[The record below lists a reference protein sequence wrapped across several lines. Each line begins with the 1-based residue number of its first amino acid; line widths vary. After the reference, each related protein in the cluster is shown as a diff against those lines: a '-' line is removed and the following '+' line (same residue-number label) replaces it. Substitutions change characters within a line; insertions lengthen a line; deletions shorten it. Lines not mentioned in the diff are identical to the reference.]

1 VRYVILLMTSLL
13 LLAGL
18 SWCFLPHSRVPR
30 FRVRY
35 LRARLHLRLHP
46 GRGHATVAEL
56 WLRWGRLAAV
66 RRSRRSR
73 PSLTAGQRLRHPA
86 LHSLLL
92 GRAHYWHCLQIP
104 VEEHVAD
111 HGAAQDRQ
119 DWSAGPDRHALS
131 RPGREHHDQA

>member
-1 VRYVILLMTSLL
+1 MRYFILLMTSLL

-56 WLRWGRLAAV
+56 WLRWGRLAAF

-73 PSLTAGQRLRHPA
+73 PSLTAWQR
-86 LHSLLL
+86 
-92 GRAHYWHCLQIP
+92 RARKPCSSMVMTCGFFTHRA
-104 VEEHVAD
+104 VT
-111 HGAAQDRQ
+111 
-119 DWSAGPDRHALS
+119 
-131 RPGREHHDQA
+131 